1 MKKNK
6 IMRLAS
12 ALLVLTLMTTCAISS
27 TFAKYTTSASGTDTA
42 RVAKWGFTDTN
53 NDKIELANLFDKV
66 YDTTVKSTTDVI
78 APGTTKSA
86 DFAFTYGGSGAA
98 TAPEVSYTFTVDTTG
113 STCDPSIADN
123 KNILWQLDGGTWGT
137 WDQLI
142 TAIKSLSGNA
152 TGTASYGPGQLP
164 TGFNATGDNKHTVAW
179 KWVFDENAL
188 NKEDDTANL
197 DTTDT
202 NMGNADAL
210 ANVKL
215 VVKITATQVD

>member
-27 TFAKYTTSASGTDTA
+27 TFAKYTTSTNGEDSA

-53 NDKIELANLFDKV
+53 NDKIELANLFNKA
-66 YDTTVKSTTDVI
+66 YDTTVESTTDVI
-78 APGTTKSA
+78 APGTTNSA
-86 DFAFTYGGSGAA
+86 KFAFTYGGSNAA

-113 STCDPSIADN
+113 STCDNSIAEN
-123 KNILWQLDGGTWGT
+123 KNILWKLDEGTWGT

-152 TGTASYGPGQLP
+152 TGTETYGPGQLP
-164 TGFNATGDNKHTVAW
+164 TGFNATGNNEHTVAW
-179 KWVFDENAL
+179 KWVFDENAA
-188 NKEDDTANL
+188 NKEADTTNL

-202 NMGNADAL
+202 GMGNATAL